1 MMKNKRLIAIL
12 AALVILVCGGFA
24 GYKFYTHERNQSRG
38 IALLQEEV
46 KQLSA
51 ENRNL
56 RSDFE
61 NLSET
66 VDSLHEAVN
75 LLSAEIQNK
84 IAWTDDAFNYL
95 AIGNSITRH
104 GRASY
109 WWNNANGMAAS
120 DAEHDYFHLVLRH
133 LEEKH
138 GKVHGETA
146 GLSTWEV
153 KSHDR
158 DEMLT
163 LLNPW
168 MNEKIDLITIQ
179 LGENTDELETFEA
192 DFVSLI
198 QHIKAQCPKARVIVI
213 GDFWECDGRDAM
225 KKAAAEQTG
234 VEYVSLEGIKGNPEY
249 YCGMGT
255 TVYDE
260 EGNAHTVNHD
270 GVAVHPGDRG
280 MQAIAERVIAL
291 DP

>member
-24 GYKFYTHERNQSRG
+24 GYKFYTHERNQSGG

-66 VDSLHEAVN
+66 VDSLHEAVD

-109 WWNNANGMAAS
+109 WWNNA
-120 DAEHDYFHLVLRH
+120 
-133 LEEKH
+133 
-138 GKVHGETA
+138 
-146 GLSTWEV
+146 
-153 KSHDR
+153 
-158 DEMLT
+158 
-163 LLNPW
+163 
-168 MNEKIDLITIQ
+168 I
-179 LGENTDELETFEA
+179 
-192 DFVSLI
+192 
-198 QHIKAQCPKARVIVI
+198 
-213 GDFWECDGRDAM
+213 
-225 KKAAAEQTG
+225 
-234 VEYVSLEGIKGNPEY
+234 
-249 YCGMGT
+249 
-255 TVYDE
+255 
-260 EGNAHTVNHD
+260 
-270 GVAVHPGDRG
+270 
-280 MQAIAERVIAL
+280 
-291 DP
+291 